1 MSWLDDVGEW
11 LSDTG
16 DALAR
21 TMFQGDWSSSRP
33 PRDPIAENQMPRED
47 PAIQSEINRLRGI
60 ASGAVK
66 DPGAQMLEDQARRS
80 GQQAYGLAQ
89 GLGMQNAATR
99 QRLAQGGRGATLRE
113 LPEMRQAATIDA
125 KQAAAAKLT
134 EALAQRRALEEEK
147 IQERKKQELQKE
159 IDRAS
164 KIEQDKEAT
173 ASFLS
178 SIPIIGGPLAK
189 LADLSDEKLKENIAP
204 AGRDTRQFIDSLEP
218 KRFNYKGADPRSPQL
233 GILANDVDGDPV
245 VNMGTREDPVLG
257 LDRQKTRSALLA
269 SVGKLGQENR
279 QLATALTDLDGKLK
293 YLADQSRF
301 ELTPAAEA
309 QKALEERR
317 SEIIRR
323 ASNELFDR
331 GPAAEQKRLAQKKK
345 RDEIIRR
352 AGMVELRKEQEREDR
367 AFEEIMKAQE
377 NEALKSIGQGIL
389 DEKRRKGY

>member
-1 MSWLDDVGEW
+1 MSWWDDTKEW

-21 TMFQGDWSSSRP
+21 TMFQGNWSSSSP
-33 PRDPIAENQMPRED
+33 PRDPIAADQLPRED

-66 DPGAQMLEDQARRS
+66 DPGVQMLEDQARRS

-125 KQAAAAKLT
+125 KAAAAAKLT
-134 EALAQRRALEEEK
+134 EALAQRRTLEEEK

-159 IDRAS
+159 IDRVS
-164 KIEQDKEAT
+164 KIEQDKEAM
-173 ASFLS
+173 ASFFS
-178 SIPIIGGPLAK
+178 SIPIIGDPLAK
-189 LADLSDEKLKENIAP
+189 LVDLSDEKLKENIAP

-218 KRFNYKGADPRSPQL
+218 KRFNYKGADPQSPQL
-233 GILANDVDGDPV
+233 GILANDVARGPV
-245 VNMGTREDPVLG
+245 VNMGTREEPILG
-257 LDRQKTRSALLA
+257 LDQQKTRSALLA

-293 YLADQSRF
+293 S
-301 ELTPAAEA
+301 LTGENLGAPQA
-309 QKALEERR
+309 QRGVR
-317 SEIIRR
+317 PGPSPDD
-323 ASNELFDR
+323 DR
-331 GPAAEQKRLAQKKK
+331 IHK
-345 RDEIIRR
+345 
-352 AGMVELRKEQEREDR
+352 
-367 AFEEIMKAQE
+367 EIMKAQE
-377 NEALKSIGQGIL
+377 NEVLKSISQRIL